1 MTLGKQETFF
11 RSSSLAQGARI
22 EHEYGKAEETEMVK
36 RNEDKEERN
45 KDKEAEKD
53 RKVKRNEEKA
63 VMVNWNRNR
72 KKKGWSSQPHYS
84 LSSNDGKPT

>member
-1 MTLGKQETFF
+1 
-11 RSSSLAQGARI
+11 
-22 EHEYGKAEETEMVK
+22 MVK
-36 RNEDKEERN
+36 RNKDKEERN
-45 KDKEAEKD
+45 EDKEAEKD